1 MEYAIKKCAML
12 RVNKEFN
19 TILKRND
26 GDKYLDT
33 LKGDIMK
40 QKKRKEKVNKEY
52 FRRNYQKQNS
62 AAKEYLHFY
71 CEIFYVLL

>member
-1 MEYAIKKCAML
+1 ML
-12 RVNKEFN
+12 RVNKEFIK
-19 TILKRND
+19 ILKRND
-26 GDKYLDT
+26 GDKYLDI
-33 LKGDIMK
+33 LKGDNIKQNKMK
-40 QKKRKEKVNKEY
+40 KNVKKEY